1 MFYSK
6 KVDRSKAE
14 YSEMAAIYNET
25 YSSFKQCALQ
35 LYSLRKNVI
44 ELLEEIETL
53 AKDFTDTDITF
64 TKELLNIT
72 IAKETFINVNNT
84 FRHQDTTDLIIG
96 ISKAGGPLIKEI
108 APDIAMWATTF
119 GKASTGTA
127 ISELRGIA
135 KINAQKARLGGGA
148 KSVGGR
154 GIAGGEAFLSIIGPI
169 AEISFVAATA
179 IVIPLYSN
187 YTTAKHI
194 DIETKKLRHQ
204 AFRLTTAKGNIEKLI
219 TNTENA
225 YLSCLNKCKKF
236 QALSNENDSSTTRLE
251 VFKRLVDECTA
262 LTALLNQSV

>member
-1 MFYSK
+1 MFYCK
-6 KVDRSKAE
+6 KVDKSKAE

-25 YSSFKQCALQ
+25 YSSFKHCALQ
-35 LYSLRKNVI
+35 LYSLRKNVV
-44 ELLEEIETL
+44 ELLEEIETI
-53 AKDFTDTDITF
+53 AKDFANTDITF
-64 TKELLNIT
+64 TKEIVSIT
-72 IAKETFINVNNT
+72 ASKKTFINVNNT
-84 FRHQDTTDLIIG
+84 FSHQDTTDLVIG

-108 APDIAMWATTF
+108 VPDIAMWATTF

-154 GIAGGEAFLSIIGPI
+154 GIAGGEAFLAIIGPI

-194 DIETKKLRHQ
+194 DIETKKIRHK

-219 TNTENA
+219 TATENA
-225 YLSCLNKCKKF
+225 YHSCLNKYEKF
-236 QALSNENDSSTTRLE
+236 QALSNEITSSTARLE
-251 VFKRLVDECTA
+251 VFKSLVDECSA
-262 LTALLNQSV
+262 LTALLNQSI

>member
-6 KVDRSKAE
+6 KVDKAKAE

-44 ELLEEIETL
+44 ELLEKIETI

-64 TKELLNIT
+64 AKGLLNI
-72 IAKETFINVNNT
+72 IESKETFINVKNI
-84 FRHQDTTDLIIG
+84 FSHQDTTDLIIG
-96 ISKAGGPLIKEI
+96 ITKAGGPLIKEI

-154 GIAGGEAFLSIIGPI
+154 GIAGGEAFLAIIGPI

-187 YTTAKHI
+187 YKTAKHI

-225 YLSCLNKCKKF
+225 YHSCLNKCEEF
-236 QALSNENDSSTTRLE
+236 QALSNENDFSTTRLE

-262 LTALLNQSV
+262 LTALLNQPV

>member
-35 LYSLRKNVI
+35 LYNLRKNVI
-44 ELLEEIETL
+44 ELLEEIETI

-72 IAKETFINVNNT
+72 TAKETFINVNNT

-127 ISELRGIA
+127 ISKLRGIA

-154 GIAGGEAFLSIIGPI
+154 GIAGGEAFLAIIGPI

-204 AFRLTTAKGNIEKLI
+204 AFCLTTAKGNIEKLI
-219 TNTENA
+219 TNTEKA
-225 YLSCLNKCKKF
+225 YHSSLRKF
-236 QALSNENDSSTTRLE
+236 GELQSLSNVSVFSITRFE
-251 VFKRLVDECTA
+251 AFGELVNECTA
-262 LTALLNQSV
+262 LASLLNQPV